1 MRLFLECI
9 GYTFEFENDSECA
22 KVDKIKQLIDK
33 RNHLASSTACES
45 GLNDYDLASAADRRC
60 GGPAV
65 TISRVA
71 ANHEQQR
78 LR

>member
-1 MRLFLECI
+1 MATGKRAAVLECI

-45 GLNDYDLASAADRRC
+45 RLNDYGLASAADRRALWWS
-60 GGPAV
+60 GGDDL
-65 TISRVA
+65 TRRR
-71 ANHEQQR
+71 E
-78 LR
+78 